1 MKNKIWKFLTIFL
14 TINLFLLTTFAQR
27 VEKISVHA
35 GRYYYRITLT
45 FNGKPWFKFFKDPKR
60 DILTL
65 KTENTYR
72 FDKTYYSVR
81 IVGERNLITIFVRN
95 PKLDTAR
102 AFVVRKYHSLVIL
115 IPIKNLKKVKY
126 VVVIDPGHGG
136 KDSGA
141 IYYGV
146 KEKNINLAVAKKLYY
161 LLKEDGRFKVYLTRK
176 GDYFVSL
183 GERQRF
189 TAKVGA
195 DLFISIH
202 SNANPY
208 HPWKRGVE
216 FYVLSDKGIYRKWI
230 DLAVHPREARH
241 FLDEDMVR
249 DGVVR
254 KKVLKTALEFTQ
266 DEGEELAES
275 LRRVWC
281 HRLARFIP
289 CGGIYKRSFA
299 VLKVPGIPTVLVEL
313 GYMTNRR
320 DLYYLTNPRFE
331 WSIARTLY
339 LGILDYL
346 NLSPPKGAKK

>member
-1 MKNKIWKFLTIFL
+1 MIWRFLILFLTIS
-14 TINLFLLTTFAQR
+14 LFFFSSFAQR
-27 VEKISVHA
+27 VEKISVRA
-35 GRYYYRITLT
+35 DRYYYRITLT

-81 IVGERNLITIFVRN
+81 IVGERNLITIFVKN
-95 PKLDTAR
+95 PKLDTSKAR
-102 AFVVRKYHSLVIL
+102 VIRRYHSLVVL
-115 IPIKNLKKVKY
+115 IPIKNLKRVKY

-141 IYYGV
+141 HYYGV
-146 KEKNINLAVAKKLYY
+146 KEKDINLSVAKKLYY
-161 LLKEDGRFKVYLTRK
+161 YLQRDGRFKVYLTRK
-176 GDYFVSL
+176 GDYFISL
-183 GERQRF
+183 GERQKF

-241 FLDEDMVR
+241 FIDDHMVR
-249 DGVVR
+249 DRYVR
-254 KKVLKTALEFTQ
+254 KKVIKTALEFTQ

-281 HRLARFIP
+281 HRLAKYIP

-299 VLKVPGIPTVLVEL
+299 VLKVPGVPTVLVEL
-313 GYMTNRR
+313 GYMTNKR
-320 DLYYLTNPRFE
+320 DLKYLTDPRFE
-331 WSIARTLY
+331 WSIAKTLY

-346 NLSPPKGAKK
+346 NLSPPKEVKK